1 MILIQRIIFGAI
13 YAILAICLFLFASPT
28 VTAIV
33 MAVVSIAALTE
44 FLKATS
50 VLNNKSKLP
59 LTIISYVFCIAMIVE
74 IIEGG
79 SLYQMKSFTV
89 FANDYGYLI
98 PVIMLYIII
107 SFVAMVLNHKNIS
120 FSEVSAS
127 VVGNIYITVSLMHLY
142 LIRILPDGKFYIWL
156 PFLIA
161 WLTDTFAYFTGFF
174 IGKHKLIPSVSPKK
188 TIEGSIGGIVG
199 AIIIV
204 ALFQYVCFEF
214 FGFEP
219 NYIKGV
225 IVAVVCSIASQFGD
239 LAASCIKREHGVKDF
254 GSIMPGHGGVLDRF
268 DSVIYISPIVFL
280 ALNFIKII

>member
-1 MILIQRIIFGAI
+1 MISRIIFGAI
-13 YAILAICLFLFASPT
+13 YAILAICLFLFASPS

-33 MAVVSIAALTE
+33 MTIISVSALTE
-44 FLKATS
+44 FLKATD
-50 VLNNKSKLP
+50 VLADKSKLP
-59 LTIISYVFCIAMIVE
+59 LTIISYFFCIAMIVE

-79 SLYQMKSFTV
+79 NLYQMKSFTV

-120 FSEVSAS
+120 FNEVSAA
-127 VVGNIYITVSLMHLY
+127 VVGNIYITVSLMHIY
-142 LIRILPDGKFYIWL
+142 LIRILPNGKFYIWI

-188 TIEGSIGGIVG
+188 TIEGSIGGIAG

-204 ALFQYVCFEF
+204 ALFQFICFKF

-219 NYIKGV
+219 NYINGV
-225 IVAVVCSIASQFGD
+225 IIAVVCSIASQFGD
-239 LAASCIKREHGVKDF
+239 LAASCIKREHDVKDF

-268 DSVIYISPIVFL
+268 DSVIYISPIVFV
-280 ALNFIKII
+280 ALNLIKII

>member
-1 MILIQRIIFGAI
+1 MILIERIIFGAI
-13 YAILAICLFLFASPT
+13 YAALAICLFLFASPA
-28 VTAIV
+28 VTGIV
-33 MAVVSIAALTE
+33 MALISIAALTE

-50 VLNNKSKLP
+50 VLNNKSRLP
-59 LTIISYVFCIAMIVE
+59 LTIISYIFCVAMAIE

-79 SLYQMKSFTV
+79 NLYQMKSLTV

-98 PVIMLYIII
+98 AVIMVYIII

-120 FSEVSAS
+120 FNEVSAS

-188 TIEGSIGGIVG
+188 TIEGSIGGIFG
-199 AIIIV
+199 AVLIV
-204 ALFQYVCFEF
+204 ALFQFVCFKF
-214 FGFEP
+214 FDFKP
-219 NYIKGV
+219 NYVKGV

-239 LAASCIKREHGVKDF
+239 LAASCIKREHNVKDF

-268 DSVIYISPIVFL
+268 DSVIYISPIVFV